1 MKLNE
6 DILLRYLTDACTAE
20 EREEVNRQIGLDDSL
35 KEEYD
40 TLAQI
45 WDKSNDLRYDES
57 LTSSSWLEFKA
68 NVKAPVR
75 VKGFDWL
82 KLAASIILLA
92 AFSFSIYY
100 FTNTGDSYMAKE
112 HSMALQ
118 LVDQSSV
125 TINDHSVLLLNK
137 DFNNTNRL
145 SELKGEAYFD
155 VAHSGRSFV
164 VEVGK
169 AQITVTGTRFNVLN
183 APESNF
189 LSVELY
195 EGEVVITLDQTDHV
209 LKPGDKFEFSNG
221 EISLL
226 KVNHSLPLWLSDTEI
241 VCKNESLEFIM
252 IQLQRHYGVNFDL
265 PRKMLK
271 ERYTMSLPKENLQ
284 RCLDIIEEISGADL
298 KLENNTI
305 STQ

>member
-209 LKPGDKFEFSNG
+209 LKAGDKFEFSNG